1 MASVESIGERIE
13 RVVSEWPGVAVGPHR
28 FGGREY
34 RVGGVSDGESRH
46 GRIAEGRE
54 FGHTHGDEQVDIPY
68 PTALRDPLVA
78 AGRTSP
84 HHLYPDSGW
93 VSFYLGQDGDV
104 DDATTLLRLSYL
116 WHVAALQ
123 RRGPSPLDAVPVPT
137 ELAALDVGPE
147 VRAVF
152 DRVLD

>member
-1 MASVESIGERIE
+1 MASVESTDERIE
-13 RVVSEWPGVAVGPHR
+13 RVVSEWPGVGVGPHR

-34 RVGGVSDGESRH
+34 RVGGVSDAESRH
-46 GRIAEGRE
+46 GRVAEGRE
-54 FGHTHGDEQVDIPY
+54 FGRTHGDEQVDIPY
-68 PTALRDPLVA
+68 PVALRDPLVA
-78 AGRTSP
+78 ASRTSP

-93 VSFYLGQDGDV
+93 VSFYLGQDGDAA
-104 DDATTLLRLSYL
+104 DALTLLRLSYL

-123 RRGPSPLDAVPVPT
+123 RRGPSLLDTVPVAA
-137 ELAALDVGPE
+137 ELAALNVEPG